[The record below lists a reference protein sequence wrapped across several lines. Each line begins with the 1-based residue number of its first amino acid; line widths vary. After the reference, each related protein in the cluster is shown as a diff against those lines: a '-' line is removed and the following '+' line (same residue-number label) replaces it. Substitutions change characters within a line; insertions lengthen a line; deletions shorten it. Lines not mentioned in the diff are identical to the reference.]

1 MKHKMIKPLLLALAV
16 MLSGCGSDNAYDGTG
31 LIGGTT
37 TTTPEENAMLS
48 VQTQVFQKHATALK
62 QSIAQMRQSIST
74 FEQNL
79 TAIEVSSLQ
88 RQFETLMTEWKSVE
102 AGYVAADYDESL
114 IDTPSA
120 IDFFHTGNVDVAS
133 DAQAAL
139 DQTGDIEAALFKNSS
154 KTITALE
161 YMLFGTATPLDEMV
175 ILINKDDKRRLDAS
189 DVALKNLEAQ
199 ASKIETFYQNDTK
212 FAANLTDASNALANV
227 LIDSSFKLKEWRIG
241 EPSGIAQ
248 KYAGNPESN
257 RFEYAKSKHSLEAMR
272 AILLTHQEIMGEQ
285 SYANFGSF
293 ASQNGAQTVV
303 VAIRK
308 QISDAL
314 ALLNQFNTPIEEAI
328 NGTSVDAKIDTLY
341 ATTKELQQL
350 YYESLIQALNLT
362 AEIIEADGD

>member
-1 MKHKMIKPLLLALAV
+1 MKHKIIKPILLAITVLLA
-16 MLSGCGSDNAYDGTG
+16 GCGSDNAYDGTG
-31 LIGGTT
+31 LIGSNTV
-37 TTTPEENAMLS
+37 TTPEENAMLS
-48 VQTQVFQKHATALK
+48 VQTQVFQKHAQAFK
-62 QSIAQMRQSIST
+62 ASITQMRQSIST

-79 TAIEVSSLQ
+79 STSEVSSLQ
-88 RQFETLMTEWKSVE
+88 RQFETIMTEWKSVE

-120 IDFFHTGNVDVAS
+120 IDFFHTGNVDVAA
-133 DAQAAL
+133 DVQVAL
-139 DQTGDIEAALFKNSS
+139 NQTGDIEAALFKNSS

-175 ILINKDDKRRLDAS
+175 GLMNKDDKRRLDAS
-189 DVALKNLEAQ
+189 DVALKNLEVQ

-212 FAANLTDASNALANV
+212 FAANITDASNALANV
-227 LIDSSFKLKEWRIG
+227 LIDSAFKIKEWRIG
-241 EPSGIAQ
+241 EPSGIAL
-248 KYAGNPESN
+248 KYAGNPDSN
-257 RFEYAKSKHSLEAMR
+257 RFEYAKSKRSLEAMR

-303 VAIRK
+303 IAIRK

-314 ALLNQFNTPIEEAI
+314 AIVNQFNTPIEEAI
-328 NGTSVDAKIDTLY
+328 NGNSVDTKIDTLY
-341 ATTKELQQL
+341 ATTKELQRL
-350 YYESLIQALNLT
+350 YFESLIQALSLT